1 MTENIQRV
9 TQIQN
14 KREKY
19 FLLKYFQIYMQNRPL
34 KGLILNVQD
43 KKVKVYLIDYNITGD
58 LIGFRGN
65 LTPGDEITV
74 KVEKVHPHLEILR
87 LKIV

>member
-1 MTENIQRV
+1 V
-9 TQIQN
+9 H
-14 KREKY
+14 
-19 FLLKYFQIYMQNRPL
+19 
-34 KGLILNVQD
+34 D
-43 KKVKVYLIDYNITGD
+43 KKAKVYLIDYNVTGD